1 MRVDEWEFADAA
13 HPVYERAPQETRW
26 PAALPRMIP
35 DEYMDIEGQTVEP
48 LHMSMEGYPSIDL
61 YKGPGGST
69 IQKAILRTAQDMR
82 DVDLTE
88 IERIA
93 EEWLKHLRTMSLG
106 PYSLKTLREMGH
118 PYGFGERG
126 EPPSWQRLKR
136 PRAIPRAVGRQAIRP
151 NFRQPAPD
159 RAFINLQSG
168 DLYRSWHKMQLQWY
182 GGLNLLWLNSTR
194 QAWWLAH
201 GTYRM
206 QAHGPWATVAEELLP
221 RLHKAWRRATYRAW
235 RAQARRMRQET
246 AALEGQFGMGAG
258 LPTPEADAGG
268 FS

>member
-48 LHMSMEGYPSIDL
+48 LHMSMAGYPSIDL
-61 YKGPGGST
+61 YKGPGGAT

-106 PYSLKTLREMGH
+106 PYSLHTLREMGH
-118 PYGFGERG
+118 PPEAPQGNSPGG
-126 EPPSWQRLKR
+126 GQAGNPPQLPPTGAGSGLHQ
-136 PRAIPRAVGRQAIRP
+136 PAIRRFVQVLAQDAVAVVRRP
-151 NFRQPAPD
+151 EPA
-159 RAFINLQSG
+159 
-168 DLYRSWHKMQLQWY
+168 
-182 GGLNLLWLNSTR
+182 
-194 QAWWLAH
+194 
-201 GTYRM
+201 
-206 QAHGPWATVAEELLP
+206 VAELHPAGVVAGP
-221 RLHKAWRRATYRAW
+221 RHL
-235 RAQARRMRQET
+235 Q
-246 AALEGQFGMGAG
+246 
-258 LPTPEADAGG
+258 DAGPRPLG
-268 FS
+268 DGG